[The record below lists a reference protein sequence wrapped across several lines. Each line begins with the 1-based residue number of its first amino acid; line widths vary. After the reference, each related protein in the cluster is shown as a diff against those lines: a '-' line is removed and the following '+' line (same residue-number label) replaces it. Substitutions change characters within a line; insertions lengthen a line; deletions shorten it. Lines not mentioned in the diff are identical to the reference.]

1 MNGQDSHQREKGR
14 HGAVSSSRIITMM
27 TVYAVGFLVL
37 FAAGSHSWDLWMQVP
52 AFVAL
57 TVAGF
62 FFAPEFFGLQRSQY
76 RFGLTRRGHR

>member
-1 MNGQDSHQREKGR
+1 M
-14 HGAVSSSRIITMM
+14 SSPRIITMVA
-27 TVYAVGFLVL
+27 VYAVGFLVL
-37 FAAGSHSWDLWMQVP
+37 FAAGSHSWDLWLQVP

-76 RFGLTRRGHR
+76 RLGMTRRDHR

>member
-1 MNGQDSHQREKGR
+1 MREDSAPPREGKNGL
-14 HGAVSSSRIITMM
+14 VSSPRIITMV
-27 TVYAVGFLVL
+27 TVYTVGFLVL

-62 FFAPEFFGLQRSQY
+62 FCAPEFFGLQRRQY